1 MKTQNKE
8 KEDPEGTTISV
19 SKDMANKLNMMK
31 YSLGLKTT
39 NQVIEKLIT
48 IANKIKTGEQHK

>member
-8 KEDPEGTTISV
+8 KETTISV
-19 SKDMANKLNMMK
+19 SKEMANKLNMMK

-48 IANKIKTGEQHK
+48 IAHKIKTGEQHK